1 MSYYEITKMA
11 LCRCFST
18 CFLLAAF
25 VVVGQSQALAKANQL
40 VSFEYASLPGSQL
53 QFEVRF
59 DSPAVTPKT
68 FQTDNPARLVMDFPG
83 VDSGLKEKQIEVN
96 TGVVTHVN
104 VVEAAGRTRIVFNL
118 LKTVLYDVDI
128 QGSNVVLTLNTKQQ
142 VQHPQ
147 KTRKSVAVS
156 PPAKSSTG
164 RRNPISLPPQSI
176 ENIDFRRGS
185 SGEGR
190 VQITLGD
197 PNTIVNMR
205 EEGGKIVLI
214 FADTLLPKRL
224 AKKFDVSDFATP
236 VQAVEAT
243 TDGRGSKI
251 SIFPGT
257 SDYDY
262 LSYQSDKHL
271 TIEVR
276 PLTRAEKE
284 IQKKKA
290 FKYNGERLSLNFQD
304 IDIRSVLQVLADFTN
319 QNLVASDTVK
329 GKITLRLSDVPW
341 DQALAVVL
349 KSKDLAM
356 RKEGNVILV
365 APSAEINKMEK
376 AELEAQVTKEKL
388 EPLRTEIIQINYA
401 DATEIAAVLTGVQAS
416 SQQSNQNNPYD
427 DYDASLIPSDIPEPS
442 IYSNSGGSL
451 ASGSVMS
458 DRGTVTVD
466 GRTNVLIVKDTAR
479 NLEAIRGLI
488 SKLDK
493 AVRQVLIE
501 SRVVIATDDF
511 TRELGVRFGANGRNF
526 IPGDGSKKG
535 FDIGGAST
543 NGLISDLPAAVG
555 IGSGGA
561 LGLTI
566 FKVGSFLLNLELSAL
581 QVENRGEVL
590 SSPRV
595 ITSDKKLA
603 RIEQGVEIP
612 YQTVSLRGTRTQ
624 FKKAV
629 LALEVEP
636 HITPDNHVVMKLKI
650 TKDARGAL
658 TPNGIAIDTREIE
671 TSVKVG
677 NGETIVL
684 GGIYENTKNRT
695 VNKIPILGDL
705 PGIGFLF
712 RKTNVE
718 DKKKELLIFITPKIL
733 DEKLTDI

>member
-1 MSYYEITKMA
+1 MSYYEIKKMA
-11 LCRCFST
+11 LRRNVLSC
-18 CFLLAAF
+18 LLLVAF
-25 VVVGQSQALAKANQL
+25 IVIGQSQAMAAAKHL
-40 VSFEYASLPGSQL
+40 TSFEYASLPGSQL
-53 QFEVRF
+53 QFELGF
-59 DSPAVTPKT
+59 NEKAINPKS
-68 FQTDNPARLVMDFPG
+68 FQTDNPARLVLDFPG
-83 VDSGLKEKQIEVN
+83 VLSDLKKKLIKVN

-104 VVEAAGRTRIVFNL
+104 VVEAAGRTRVVFNL
-118 LKTVLYDVDI
+118 LKPVMFDVDTE
-128 QGSNVVLTLNTKQQ
+128 QSKVVLTLNSK
-142 VQHPQ
+142 
-147 KTRKSVAVS
+147 KTIKKADAVYPSSKSAGGEIT
-156 PPAKSSTG
+156 AAA
-164 RRNPISLPPQSI
+164 LPPQSI

-185 SGEGR
+185 NGEGR
-190 VQITLGD
+190 ILITLGD

-205 EEGGKIVLI
+205 EEGGRIVLV

-224 AKKFDVSDFATP
+224 AKQFDVSDFATP
-236 VQAVEAT
+236 VKAIEAT
-243 TDGRGSKI
+243 TDGHGTKVTI
-251 SIFPGT
+251 VPGT
-257 SDYDY
+257 TDFDY
-262 LSYQSDKHL
+262 LSYQSDKNL

-284 IQKKKA
+284 VQKKKA
-290 FKYNGERLSLNFQD
+290 FKYEGERLSLNFQD

-319 QNLVASDTVK
+319 QNMVASDTVK

-376 AELEAQVTKEKL
+376 SELEALATREKL
-388 EPLRTEIIQINYA
+388 EPLRTEIIQVNYA
-401 DATEIAAVLTGVQAS
+401 DAEQIAGVLTGVQS
-416 SQQSNQNNPYD
+416 SNQSANHNANSTTPAYV
-427 DYDASLIPSDIPEPS
+427 PETS
-442 IYSNSGGSL
+442 IYDNGGGSV

-458 DRGTVTVD
+458 ERGTVTID
-466 GRTNVLIVKDTAR
+466 DRTNVLIVKDTSR
-479 NLEAIRGLI
+479 NLEAIRKLVDQ
-488 SKLDK
+488 LDK
-493 AVRQVLIE
+493 PVRQVLIE
-501 SRVVIATDDF
+501 ARVVIATDDF

-526 IPGDGSKKG
+526 TPGDGSEKG
-535 FDIGGAST
+535 FDVGGAST

-555 IGSGGA
+555 LGSGGA

-590 SSPRV
+590 SSPRI
-595 ITSDKKLA
+595 ITSDKTRA

-612 YQTVSLRGTRTQ
+612 YATVSLEGTSTQ

-629 LALEVEP
+629 LALEVLP
-636 HITPDNHVVMKLKI
+636 HITPDNQIVMELKI
-650 TKDARGAL
+650 TKDTRGAL
-658 TPNGIAIDTREIE
+658 TPDGIAIDTREIE
-671 TSVKVG
+671 TTVQVA

-684 GGIYENTKNRT
+684 GGIYENTKSRT

-712 RKTNVE
+712 RKTNVT
-718 DKKKELLIFITPKIL
+718 DDKKELLIFITPKVL

>member
-1 MSYYEITKMA
+1 MS
-11 LCRCFST
+11 LRRSLSSC
-18 CFLLAAF
+18 LLLIAF
-25 VVVGQSQALAKANQL
+25 VVLGHSQAMASVKNLT
-40 VSFEYASLPGSQL
+40 SFEYASLPGAKI
-53 QFEVRF
+53 QFELGF
-59 DSPAVTPKT
+59 DAQAINPKA
-68 FQTDNPARLVMDFPG
+68 FQTDNPARLVLDFPG
-83 VDSGLKEKQIEVN
+83 AKSGLKQKQIKVN
-96 TGVVTHVN
+96 TGVVTSVS
-104 VVEAAGRTRIVFNL
+104 VVEAAGRTRVVFNL
-118 LKTVLYDVDI
+118 LKPVMFDVDTK
-128 QGSNVVLTLNTKQQ
+128 QSKVVLTLNAKQKIKKANA
-142 VQHPQ
+142 VYPS
-147 KTRKSVAVS
+147 SVSADKEIT
-156 PPAKSSTG
+156 AAM
-164 RRNPISLPPQSI
+164 PPQSI
-176 ENIDFRRGS
+176 ENIDFRRGTK
-185 SGEGR
+185 GEGR
-190 VQITLGD
+190 VLITLGD

-205 EEGGKIVLI
+205 EEGGRIVLV

-236 VQAVEAT
+236 VQVVEAT
-243 TDGRGSKI
+243 TDGHGTKVTI
-251 SIFPGT
+251 IPGT
-257 SDYDY
+257 TDFDY
-262 LSYQSDKHL
+262 LSYQSNKNL

-276 PLTRAEKE
+276 PLTKAEKE
-284 IQKKKA
+284 VQKKKA
-290 FKYNGERLSLNFQD
+290 FKYEGERLSLNFQD

-376 AELEAQVTKEKL
+376 SELEALVTKERL

-401 DATEIAAVLTGVQAS
+401 DAEQIAGVLTGVQAS
-416 SQQSNQNNPYD
+416 NQSANNNGAFSNTP
-427 DYDASLIPSDIPEPS
+427 INIPESS
-442 IYSNSGGSL
+442 IYDNDGGS
-451 ASGSVMS
+451 AAGGSVMS
-458 DRGTVTVD
+458 ERGSVTID
-466 GRTNVLIVKDTAR
+466 DRTNVLIVKDTAR
-479 NLEAIRGLI
+479 NLEAVRKLVIQ
-488 SKLDK
+488 LDK
-493 AVRQVLIE
+493 PVRQVLIE

-526 IPGDGSKKG
+526 TPGDGSQKG

-555 IGSGGA
+555 LGSGGA

-581 QVENRGEVL
+581 QIENRGEVI

-595 ITSDKKLA
+595 ITSDKTRA

-612 YQTVSLRGTRTQ
+612 FATVSLNGTSTQ

-629 LALEVEP
+629 LALEVLP
-636 HITPDNHVVMKLKI
+636 HITPDNQIVMELKI
-650 TKDARGAL
+650 TKDTRGAL
-658 TPNGIAIDTREIE
+658 TPDGIAIDTREIE
-671 TSVKVG
+671 TTVQVA

-712 RKTNVE
+712 RKTNVT
-718 DKKKELLIFITPKIL
+718 DDKKELLIFITPKVL

>member
-1 MSYYEITKMA
+1 MKMA
-11 LCRCFST
+11 LRRSLST

-25 VVVGQSQALAKANQL
+25 VVIGQSQATAGAKHL
-40 VSFEYASLPGSQL
+40 TTFEYASLPGAQL
-53 QFEVRF
+53 QFELGFNSQAIV
-59 DSPAVTPKT
+59 PNA
-68 FQTDNPARLVMDFPG
+68 FQTDNPARLVLDFPG
-83 VDSGLKEKQIEVN
+83 ALSGLKEKQIDVN

-104 VVEAAGRTRIVFNL
+104 VVEAAGRTRVVFNL
-118 LKTVLYDVDI
+118 LKTVKFDI
-128 QGSNVVLTLNTKQQ
+128 DTQQSKVILTLNSKKK
-142 VQHPQ
+142 VQ
-147 KTRKSVAVS
+147 KTSAVYPVSSSSNGKSNAVA
-156 PPAKSSTG
+156 
-164 RRNPISLPPQSI
+164 LPPQSI
-176 ENIDFRRGS
+176 ENIDFRRGT

-190 VQITLGD
+190 VLITLGD

-224 AKKFDVSDFATP
+224 AKQFDVSDFATP
-236 VQAVEAT
+236 VQTVEAT

-251 SIFPGT
+251 SILPGT
-257 SDYDY
+257 ADYDY

-276 PLTRAEKE
+276 PLSKAEKQV
-284 IQKKKA
+284 QKKKA
-290 FKYNGERLSLNFQD
+290 FKYKGERLSLNFQD

-319 QNLVASDTVK
+319 QNLVASDSVK

-376 AELEAQVTKEKL
+376 AELEALVTKEKL
-388 EPLRTEIIQINYA
+388 EPLRTEIIQVNYA
-401 DATEIAAVLTGVQAS
+401 DAQEIAAVLTGVQTSDQSGNANSLS
-416 SQQSNQNNPYD
+416 STPGYVQE
-427 DYDASLIPSDIPEPS
+427 AS
-442 IYSNSGGSL
+442 IYDNGGSTV
-451 ASGSVMS
+451 ASGSIMS
-458 DRGTVTVD
+458 DRGTVTID
-466 GRTNVLIVKDTAR
+466 ERTNVLIVKDTGR
-479 NLEAIRGLI
+479 NLEAVRKLVEQ
-488 SKLDK
+488 LDK
-493 AVRQVLIE
+493 PVRQVLIE
-501 SRVVIATDDF
+501 ARVVIATDDF

-526 IPGDGSKKG
+526 TPGDGSQKG

-555 IGSGGA
+555 LGSGGA

-590 SSPRV
+590 SSPRI
-595 ITSDKKLA
+595 ITSDKTRA

-612 YQTVSLRGTRTQ
+612 YATVSLQGTSTQ

-629 LALEVEP
+629 LALEVLP
-636 HITPDNHVVMKLKI
+636 HITPDNHIVMELKI
-650 TKDARGAL
+650 TKDSRGAL
-658 TPNGIAIDTREIE
+658 TPDGIAIDTREIE
-671 TSVKVG
+671 TTVQVA

-684 GGIYENTKNRT
+684 GGIYENTKSRT

-712 RKTNVE
+712 KKTNVQN
-718 DKKKELLIFITPKIL
+718 DKKELLIFITPKVL
-733 DEKLTDI
+733 DEKLTDV

>member
-1 MSYYEITKMA
+1 MSYYEIKKMA
-11 LCRCFST
+11 LRRNILSC
-18 CFLLAAF
+18 LLLVAF
-25 VVVGQSQALAKANQL
+25 VVIGQSQAMAAAKHL
-40 VSFEYASLPGSQL
+40 TSFEYASLPGAKL
-53 QFEVRF
+53 QFEMGF
-59 DSPAVTPKT
+59 DAQAISPKA
-68 FQTDNPARLVMDFPG
+68 FQTDNPARLVLDFPG
-83 VDSGLKEKQIEVN
+83 ALSGLKKKQIKVN
-96 TGVVTHVN
+96 TGVVTHVS
-104 VVEAAGRTRIVFNL
+104 VVEAAGRTRVVFNL
-118 LKTVLYDVDI
+118 LKPVRFDVDTE
-128 QGSNVVLTLNTKQQ
+128 QSKVVLTLNSK
-142 VQHPQ
+142 
-147 KTRKSVAVS
+147 KSIKKDDAVY
-156 PPAKSSTG
+156 PSSKAAGGEITAAA
-164 RRNPISLPPQSI
+164 LPPQSI
-176 ENIDFRRGS
+176 ENIDFRRGTK
-185 SGEGR
+185 GEGR
-190 VQITLGD
+190 ILITLGD

-205 EEGGKIVLI
+205 EEGGRVVLV

-224 AKKFDVSDFATP
+224 AKQFDVSDFATP
-236 VQAVEAT
+236 VKAIEAT
-243 TDGRGSKI
+243 TDGRGTKVTI
-251 SIFPGT
+251 VPGT
-257 SDYDY
+257 TDYDY
-262 LSYQSDKHL
+262 LSYQSDKNL

-276 PLTRAEKE
+276 PLTKAEKE
-284 IQKKKA
+284 VQKKKA
-290 FKYNGERLSLNFQD
+290 FKYEGERLSLNFQD

-319 QNLVASDTVK
+319 QNMVASDTVK

-376 AELEAQVTKEKL
+376 SELEALATKEKL

-401 DATEIAAVLTGVQAS
+401 DAQQVAAVLTGVQS
-416 SQQSNQNNPYD
+416 SNQSANNANSTTPAYV
-427 DYDASLIPSDIPEPS
+427 PETS
-442 IYSNSGGSL
+442 IYDNGGGSV

-458 DRGTVTVD
+458 ERGTVTID
-466 GRTNVLIVKDTAR
+466 DRTNVLIVKDTSR
-479 NLEAIRGLI
+479 NLEAIRKLVDQ
-488 SKLDK
+488 LDK
-493 AVRQVLIE
+493 PVRQVLIE

-526 IPGDGSKKG
+526 TPGDGSEKG
-535 FDIGGAST
+535 FDVGGAST

-555 IGSGGA
+555 LGSGGA

-595 ITSDKKLA
+595 ITSDKTRA

-612 YQTVSLRGTRTQ
+612 YATVSLEGTSTQ

-629 LALEVEP
+629 LALEVLP
-636 HITPDNHVVMKLKI
+636 HITPDNQIVMELKI
-650 TKDARGAL
+650 TKDTRGAL
-658 TPNGIAIDTREIE
+658 TPDGIAIDTREIE
-671 TSVKVG
+671 TTVQVA

-684 GGIYENTKNRT
+684 GGIYENTKSRT

-712 RKTNVE
+712 RKTNVT
-718 DKKKELLIFITPKIL
+718 DDKKELLIFITPKVL